1 MSTLKKDLKNI
12 VYLRGMFVGEGRGW
26 GKRAH
31 IGVQGTTVVLM
42 VVGGGGGYS
51 GADSGCAAME

>member
-1 MSTLKKDLKNI
+1 M
-12 VYLRGMFVGEGRGW
+12 GEGRGW

-42 VVGGGGGYS
+42 VVGGGGGFS